1 MKTII
6 DRDSHQ
12 KLYLQLYEILKVKME
27 SGEWTVDSQIP
38 TEDDLCKL
46 FDVSKATVRL
56 AISELVRKGY
66 LRRQQGKGTFVC
78 KRVIPEGLS
87 MFTSFKELMLEAGVV
102 FTTKVIAQTVTMP
115 TDELSLKLDIPD
127 DKHLI
132 YIKRIRIV
140 DNEPVLLQETYIPHY
155 LCPPLLEED
164 LEKDS
169 LLELLELKYGITIT
183 KVQDYIE
190 IEPLTPEEGGPL
202 GLPGGSCALLMEQF
216 FYSGENQIMYVRS
229 VKRPERFR
237 FFIELERK
245 G

>member
-1 MKTII
+1 MKTVIN
-6 DRDSHQ
+6 RDSHQ
-12 KLYLQLYEILKVKME
+12 KLYLQLYEILKGRME
-27 SGEWTVDSQIP
+27 SGEWAVDSQIP

-56 AISELVRKGY
+56 AISELVRNGY

-87 MFTSFKELMLEAGVV
+87 MFTSFKELMLDAGVV
-102 FTTKVIAQTVTMP
+102 FSTKVLVQTVTMP

-140 DNEPVLLQETYIPHY
+140 DDEPILLQETFIPHH
-155 LCPPLLEED
+155 LCPSLLEED
-164 LEKDS
+164 LERES
-169 LLELLELKYGITIT
+169 LLELLEKKYGITIT

-190 IEPLTPEEGGPL
+190 LESLTPEEARPL
-202 GLPGGSCALLMEQF
+202 GLPDGSCALLMEQL
-216 FYSGENQIMYVRS
+216 FYSGESQIMYVRS
-229 VKRPERFR
+229 IKRPERFR

>member
-1 MKTII
+1 MKAII

-12 KLYLQLYEILKVKME
+12 KLYLQLYEIVKGKME

-38 TEDDLCKL
+38 TEEDLCKTYE
-46 FDVSKATVRL
+46 VSKATVRL
-56 AISELVRKGY
+56 AISELVRNGY

-87 MFTSFKELMLEAGVV
+87 MFTSFKELMLDAGVV
-102 FTTKVIAQTVTMP
+102 FTTKVLAQTVTMP
-115 TDELSLKLDIPD
+115 TDELTLKLDIPD
-127 DKHLI
+127 DRHLI

-140 DNEPVLLQETYIPHY
+140 DNEPVLLQEIYIPHH
-155 LCPPLLEED
+155 LCPSLLEED

-169 LLELLELKYGITIT
+169 LLELLEKKYDIKIT

-190 IEPLTPEEGGPL
+190 IESLTSEEGRSL
-202 GLPGGSCALLMEQF
+202 GLPGGSCALLMEQS
-216 FYSGENQIMYVRS
+216 FYSGENQIMYMRS
-229 VKRPERFR
+229 VKHPERFR